1 MNKKSQWK
9 FKPKTTEICAINWLL
24 NKNLPDKLKMA
35 DVVPIFKKI
44 IPMTSLIKEQQ
55 VFHFPSWKTLVKVYQ
70 SLQKNDLVTVK
81 CILCDNLYF
90 LFYDFRWNMEFDL
103 LY

>member
-9 FKPKTTEICAINWLL
+9 FKPKTTEIYANNWLL

-44 IPMTSLIKEQQ
+44 ISMTSLTKEQ
-55 VFHFPSWKTLVKVYQ
+55 
-70 SLQKNDLVTVK
+70 
-81 CILCDNLYF
+81 
-90 LFYDFRWNMEFDL
+90 
-103 LY
+103 